1 MGSTHLVVGSLTTL
15 GLVVLTVEGNKVA
28 NEERIAI
35 RRRVRDVI
43 QAPDGALMVI
53 TDHKDGEL
61 LKVTPA
67 R

>member
-1 MGSTHLVVGSLTTL
+1 M
-15 GLVVLTVEGNKVA
+15 GLVVLTVDGTKVA
-28 NEERIAI
+28 NEERVAI
-35 RRRVRDVI
+35 GRRVRDVI

-61 LKVTPA
+61 MKVTPS